1 MLAQLMTDKDFKPE
15 IFDNNKTLYPVLTR
29 SQKEFDNL
37 YPLSIRQI
45 AREHLED
52 TQLMKTVKKS
62 MEQKEKQVNM
72 EGGQKK

>member
-1 MLAQLMTDKDFKPE
+1 MTDRDFEPE
-15 IFDNNKTLYPVLTR
+15 IFDKNETTYPVSTR
-29 SQKEFDNL
+29 SWKQFYDL

-52 TQLMKTVKKS
+52 TQ
-62 MEQKEKQVNM
+62 QKQVHM